1 MQSDQLENKLGVL
14 VEFMRRNPARN
25 YSVPEVAE
33 VTELLITT
41 LRRFLAK
48 TDLSV
53 YSEFQNLARHIADTR
68 KEVSK
73 LKPNELKSHRIP
85 RAGQELAEIVKA
97 TEEATNTIMGAAEE
111 IMALDLAAA
120 DAKEKAD
127 AACMR
132 IFEACSFQDITGQ
145 RVTKVVDTLTYI
157 EDRMAGLQK
166 MFGGDE
172 RFEDA
177 RTGDD
182 ALLNGPALQGE
193 GVDQSGVDAL
203 MGGDDPAKVKAAA
216 AARAAQAPQAA
227 PAKPAPAKPAAPA
240 VEPGKKASQAD
251 IDALFD

>member
-1 MQSDQLENKLGVL
+1 MQSDKLESKLGVL
-14 VEFMRRNPARN
+14 VEFMRRNPGRDYN
-25 YSVPEVAE
+25 VSEVAE

-41 LRRFLAK
+41 LRRFLASI
-48 TDLSV
+48 DLSV

-73 LKPNELKSHRIP
+73 LRPSELKTQRIP

-111 IMALDLAAA
+111 VMAIDITAP
-120 DAKEKAD
+120 DAKDKID

-145 RVTKVVDTLTYI
+145 RVTKVVGTLTYI
-157 EDRMAGLQK
+157 EDRMSGLQK
-166 MFGGDE
+166 MFEGDE
-172 RFEDA
+172 KAEEA
-177 RTGDD
+177 KTGDE

-193 GVDQSGVDAL
+193 GVDQNQVDAL
-203 MGGDDPAKVKAAA
+203 MGDAAGKPKAAA
-216 AARAAQAPQAA
+216 A
-227 PAKPAPAKPAAPA
+227 PAKAP
-240 VEPGKKASQAD
+240 EPGKKASQAD

>member
-1 MQSDQLENKLGVL
+1 MQSEKLESKLGVL
-14 VEFMRRNPARN
+14 VEFMRRNPGRDYN
-25 YSVPEVAE
+25 VSEVAE

-41 LRRFLAK
+41 LRRFLASI
-48 TDLSV
+48 DLSV

-73 LKPNELKSHRIP
+73 LRPAELKTHKIP

-111 IMALDLAAA
+111 VMAIDISAA
-120 DAKEKAD
+120 DAKEKID
-127 AACMR
+127 AACLR

-145 RVTKVVDTLTYI
+145 RVTKVVGTLTYI
-157 EDRMAGLQK
+157 EDRMSGLQK

-172 RFEDA
+172 KAEETRS
-177 RTGDD
+177 GDE

-193 GVDQSGVDAL
+193 GVDQSQVDAL
-203 MGGDDPAKVKAAA
+203 MGDGPAKA
-216 AARAAQAPQAA
+216 
-227 PAKPAPAKPAAPA
+227 AKPAATKPGP
-240 VEPGKKASQAD
+240 EPGKKASQAD